1 MNAVIKEIIPNGRW
15 EDFETYWS
23 CSRYG
28 STDLVGKKVIRN
40 DMHKQNNFSMF

>member
-1 MNAVIKEIIPNGRW
+1 MKTLVENVMPESRW

-28 STDLVGKKVIRN
+28 G
-40 DMHKQNNFSMF
+40 